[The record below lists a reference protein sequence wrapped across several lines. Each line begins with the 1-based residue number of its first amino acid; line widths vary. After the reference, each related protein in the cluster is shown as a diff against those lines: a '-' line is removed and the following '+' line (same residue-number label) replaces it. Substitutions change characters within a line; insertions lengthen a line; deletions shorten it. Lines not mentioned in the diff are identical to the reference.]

1 MTAMMKTM
9 LCTSLAL
16 LAFASNSVLC
26 RLALGEQAIDAASF
40 TSVRLLSG
48 ILVLMLILGL
58 KQSPDSVSSKGSWR
72 SALFL
77 FIYAIAFS
85 FAYISLETGVGAL
98 ILFGSVQLTLILLG
112 LASGS
117 RLRALEWCGLLLAFS
132 GFVYL
137 LLPGLSAPPLLG
149 FCLMSLAG
157 AAWGFYTFAGKGSK
171 NPLMDTGYNFLRTL
185 PLVLILMALSFSQ
198 FSWTQEGI
206 LLAIISGG
214 ITSGLGYTIWYIALG
229 GLSAIQ
235 AAVVQLLVPVIAA
248 LGGVIFAGEELSGRL
263 VIAALMILGGT
274 LVVILAKHALTSIWR
289 RG

>member
-1 MTAMMKTM
+1 MMKTM